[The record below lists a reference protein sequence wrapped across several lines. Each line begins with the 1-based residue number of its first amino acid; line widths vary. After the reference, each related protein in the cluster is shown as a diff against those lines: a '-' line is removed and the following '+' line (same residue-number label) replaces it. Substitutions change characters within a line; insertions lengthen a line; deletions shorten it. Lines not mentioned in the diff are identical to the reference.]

1 MSRLSLFQGFGVE
14 LEYMIVDAKTLDVMP
29 IADKL
34 LSDYAGEITGD
45 VEVGS
50 LSWSNELVLHVIEL
64 KVTEPAKGFDTL
76 GAQFQESVKKVN
88 EILRPHGARLMPTAM
103 HPWMDPLREMKLWPH
118 EYSNVYATFDRLFDC
133 RGHGWANLQ
142 SAHLNLPFADDV
154 EFGRLHAAIRLLLP
168 LLPALAASSPCMDGK
183 HCRPLDSRLDVYRSN
198 SAKIPSVAGKVIPEP
213 AFTEDEYER
222 MIYRPM
228 MAEIA
233 PHDPA
238 GVLKKEF
245 LNARGAIARFD
256 RGAIEIRVLDTQ
268 ECPTADV
275 AIHAAIVAVLQS
287 LVRERWSSSADQRRM
302 PTDELAVILD
312 ATIRDASWARIT
324 NPDYLEL
331 LGLSPSRIDEGITA
345 ADIWIDLLYDC
356 RFLDA
361 SNPVSLRKPIQTILE
376 HGCLAGRM
384 IRNWDRNRLWRDEAH
399 YVYGVLCDS
408 LAEGEQFGV
417 VARQQWG
424 L

>member
-45 VEVGS
+45 VEVGP

-64 KVTEPAKGFDTL
+64 KVTEPAKSLDTL
-76 GAQFQESVKKVN
+76 GVQFQESIKKIN
-88 EILRPHGARLMPTAM
+88 DILRRHGARLMPTAM

-118 EYSNVYATFDRLFDC
+118 EHSEVYATFDRLFDC

-142 SAHLNLPFADDV
+142 SAHLNLPFADDI

-168 LLPALAASSPCMDGK
+168 LLPALAASSPCKDGK
-183 HCRPLDSRLDVYRSN
+183 FSRPLDSRLDVYRTN

-228 MAEIA
+228 MADIV
-233 PHDPA
+233 PQDTA

-268 ECPTADV
+268 ECPAADV
-275 AIHAAIVAVLQS
+275 AIHAAIIAVLQS
-287 LVRERWSSSADQRRM
+287 LVRERWSTSADQRRM

-312 ATIRDASWARIT
+312 STIRDGSWAKIT

-345 ADIWIDLLYDC
+345 TDVWIDLLYDC

-361 SNPVSLRKPIQTILE
+361 SNPASLRKPIQIILE
-376 HGCLAGRM
+376 RGCLAGRL
-384 IRNWDRNRLWRDEAH
+384 IRNWDRNRPWRDEAH
-399 YVYGVLCDS
+399 YIYGVLCDN
-408 LAEGEQFGV
+408 LAEGEQFGL